1 MQRKATLSVHISH
14 FGSVSEAQLTT
25 FPSQIDDLHMGSS
38 TKSNLFCEIQ
48 PILYLGFASFD
59 QIFQTLGFM
68 GVLVFLFLGSRNG
81 GSEAS
86 SGKLKI

>member
-1 MQRKATLSVHISH
+1 M
-14 FGSVSEAQLTT
+14 TT

-38 TKSNLFCEIQ
+38 TKSNIFCEIQ